1 MSKRKNENEIV
12 QAIAWLMSH
21 PSYVSAGYALAEYAS
36 KSVFVHDE
44 LGLVLGRIQNL
55 AEMPSKGPK
64 SSTGALLASVLA
76 VTPPQ
81 EHQALALHVF
91 NGNPWYEIGASC
103 KAVTQHELHESYERW
118 RCWGLRNWPL
128 LALAF
133 SQA

>member
-1 MSKRKNENEIV
+1 MSRRKNESEIV

-36 KSVFVHDE
+36 KSVFVHNE
-44 LGLVLGRIQNL
+44 LGFLLGRIQNL
-55 AEMPSKGPK
+55 AEMPP
-64 SSTGALLASVLA
+64 LAVSRAAFAQLA

-118 RCWGLRNWPL
+118 RCWGQRNWPL
-128 LALAF
+128 LALVF